1 MLWKQLQPLRWAR
14 WWPGIFCL
22 QWFPREFIG
31 SQHIWAEFRAA
42 QENRQAW
49 LGFFLKCQDFVQ
61 LSESLLAAIRHGSPK
76 LMTERNGGSPFL
88 SQESLLFTA
97 FLQPLES
104 TCRNNVE
111 QYRKLEIPYI
121 NCYLFLPELEQT
133 QPDLEHDVEK
143 QSILIKGTVEMGGL
157 FSEHSRMVWVRKDVK
172 NYLVLTPC
180 CGQETFSH

>member
-1 MLWKQLQPLRWAR
+1 
-14 WWPGIFCL
+14 
-22 QWFPREFIG
+22 
-31 SQHIWAEFRAA
+31 
-42 QENRQAW
+42 
-49 LGFFLKCQDFVQ
+49 
-61 LSESLLAAIRHGSPK
+61 
-76 LMTERNGGSPFL
+76 MTERNGGSPFL

-104 TCRNNVE
+104 TCRNSVE

-157 FSEHSRMVWVRKDVK
+157 FSEHSRMV
-172 NYLVLTPC
+172 
-180 CGQETFSH
+180 